1 MKIVSILGVCAVIAG
16 ASAYAMYSHSDS
28 QRGCSS
34 CRAVPA
40 TATVEPCCS
49 GHDSD
54 ATTCEVA
61 TKASCCPTDVCC
73 PTGPCCDASLA
84 VAGPAAV
91 VSASSK
97 VSATVKTSCCD
108 SAKVSAK
115 AADACCPIG
124 ACCDASHLI
133 ECVAGFGTA
142 TKTAK

>member
-1 MKIVSILGVCAVIAG
+1 MKIVSILGVCAIIAG

-34 CRAVPA
+34 CRTMPA
-40 TATVEPCCS
+40 TETVEPCCT

-54 ATTCEVA
+54 ATTCEVSA
-61 TKASCCPTDVCC
+61 KASCC

-84 VAGPAAV
+84 VAGPAAL

-97 VSATVKTSCCD
+97 VSATVKASCCD

-115 AADACCPIG
+115 AADSCCPIG
-124 ACCDASHLI
+124 ACCPTGPCCDASLLI

-142 TKTAK
+142 TKAAK